1 MNKIKFYVN
10 SLLGS
15 GSNSLLAWLAVVS
28 FVFVFIVSLLTWLS
42 GYGGD
47 EAFGDLLW
55 NLTMRALMPE
65 SIDAGIGSLP
75 YLLILLL
82 LTLFGIFVLSIL
94 ISFLSAIIDAR
105 VREVSK
111 GIQTFP
117 FDGHTVILGW
127 SSRVPAIVEELV
139 LANESEA
146 QSKIMIASNLEHDE
160 LETIVKRFIGSTK
173 NTQLFWRSRK
183 LDTFETFKNLN
194 IKGAK
199 RILIL
204 GDDTEST
211 LHLARLKTTI
221 SLFNYF
227 DRTGFEIPSVLVE
240 SSDENESSS
249 LIAGSK
255 NRVIPVIVSDL
266 PARLIVE
273 TIFQPNLPKVYE
285 ELLSFEGNEI
295 YISDPVSDLGLT
307 GLSFENASS
316 KFSTCIPIGLLSA
329 NEDVLINPKK
339 DKILEPADSLII
351 IAEDDSLIKV
361 DESDDSAFHQ
371 IDTKNKSLIS
381 QSQKTQEKLKV
392 HLVGYSHSTTEIVE
406 KLIQTKRCE
415 LTLLLE
421 DKARIDHEILT
432 KLEASNAN
440 VFSGNIAN
448 IDDLS
453 SFGVS
458 SADTVIISNSNLDHP
473 ANSDLDIMRSILSMQ
488 KIAGDAKSP
497 HVIAELNASDSR
509 DMMAELFD
517 LDFVVSDK
525 IGSKIFA
532 QYVENPHL
540 IDIINALVCSGNHR
554 IIIRQ
559 INTETISDFTFGNLR
574 RVSDTIGMVLMGI
587 RYNED
592 GQVVS
597 VLNPGDNTQIPYKSG
612 SIEGVFI
619 E

>member
-28 FVFVFIVSLLTWLS
+28 FIFVFIVSLLTWLL

-47 EAFGDLLW
+47 ETFGDLLW

-105 VREVSK
+105 VREVSR

-127 SSRVPAIVEELV
+127 SPRVPAIVEELV

-146 QSKIMIASNLEHDE
+146 QSKIIIASNLEHDD
-160 LETIVKRFIGSTK
+160 LETTIKRFIGSKK

-227 DRTGFEIPSVLVE
+227 DRTGIEIPSVLVE
-240 SSDENESSS
+240 SSDENESAS
-249 LIAGSK
+249 LLAGSK

-273 TIFQPNLPKVYE
+273 TIFQPNLPLVYE

-307 GLSFENASS
+307 GLSFESASS

-339 DKILEPADSLII
+339 DKTLAADDNLII

-361 DESDDSAFHQ
+361 DKSEDSSPYKSDKNNSLTISNFQQ
-371 IDTKNKSLIS
+371 I
-381 QSQKTQEKLKV
+381 QEKLKV
-392 HLVGYSHSTTEIVE
+392 SLIGYSYSTPEIVE

-415 LTLLLE
+415 LALFVE
-421 DKARIDHEILT
+421 DKAIVDNEILA
-432 KLEASNAN
+432 KLEANNTN
-440 VFSGNIAN
+440 VFLGNMAN

-453 SFGVS
+453 SFGVT
-458 SADTVIISNSNLDHP
+458 SADTVVISNSNLDHP
-473 ANSDLDIMRSILSMQ
+473 DNSDLDIMRSILSMQ
-488 KIAGDAKSP
+488 KITEDEKGP

-540 IDIINALVCSGNHR
+540 INIINALVCSGNHR

-559 INTETISDFTFGNLR
+559 LDTENISDLAFGNLR
-574 RVSDTIGMVLMGI
+574 RISDTIGMVLIGI
-587 RYNED
+587 RFIEY

-597 VLNPGDNTQIPYKSG
+597 MLNPGDNTQIPYKSG
-612 SIEGVFI
+612 SIEGIFI

>member
-28 FVFVFIVSLLTWLS
+28 FIFVFIVSLLTWLL

-47 EAFGDLLW
+47 ETFGDLLW

-105 VREVSK
+105 VREVSR

-127 SSRVPAIVEELV
+127 SPRVPAIVEELV

-146 QSKIMIASNLEHDE
+146 QSKIIIASNLEHDD
-160 LETIVKRFIGSTK
+160 LETTIKRFIGSTK

-227 DRTGFEIPSVLVE
+227 DRTGIEIPSVLVE
-240 SSDENESSS
+240 SSDENESAS
-249 LIAGSK
+249 LLAGSK

-273 TIFQPNLPKVYE
+273 TIFQPNLPLVYE

-307 GLSFENASS
+307 GLSFESASS

-339 DKILEPADSLII
+339 DKTLAADDNLII

-361 DESDDSAFHQ
+361 DKSEDSSPYKSDKNNSLTISNFQQ
-371 IDTKNKSLIS
+371 I
-381 QSQKTQEKLKV
+381 QEKLKV
-392 HLVGYSHSTTEIVE
+392 SLIGYSYSTPEIVE

-415 LTLLLE
+415 LALFVE
-421 DKARIDHEILT
+421 DKAIVDNEILA
-432 KLEASNAN
+432 KLEANNTN
-440 VFSGNIAN
+440 VFLGNMAN

-453 SFGVS
+453 SFGVT
-458 SADTVIISNSNLDHP
+458 SADTVVISNSNLDHP
-473 ANSDLDIMRSILSMQ
+473 DNSDLDIMRSILSMQ
-488 KIAGDAKSP
+488 IITEDEKGP

-540 IDIINALVCSGNHR
+540 INIINALVCSGNHR

-559 INTETISDFTFGNLR
+559 LDTENISDLAFGNLR
-574 RVSDTIGMVLMGI
+574 RISDTIGMVLIGI
-587 RYNED
+587 RFIEH

-597 VLNPGDNTQIPYKSG
+597 MLNPGDNTQIPYKSG
-612 SIEGVFI
+612 SIEGIFI

>member
-28 FVFVFIVSLLTWLS
+28 FIFVFIVSLLTWLL

-47 EAFGDLLW
+47 ETFGDLLW

-105 VREVSK
+105 VREVSR

-127 SSRVPAIVEELV
+127 SPRVPAIVEELV

-146 QSKIMIASNLEHDE
+146 QSKIIIASNLEHDD
-160 LETIVKRFIGSTK
+160 LETTIKRFIGSTK

-194 IKGAK
+194 IKRAK

-227 DRTGFEIPSVLVE
+227 DRTGIEIPSVLVE
-240 SSDENESSS
+240 SSDENESAS
-249 LIAGSK
+249 LLAGSK

-273 TIFQPNLPKVYE
+273 TIFQPNLPLVYE

-307 GLSFENASS
+307 GLSFESASS

-339 DKILEPADSLII
+339 DKTLAADDNLII

-361 DESDDSAFHQ
+361 DKSEDSSPYKSYKNNSLKISNFQQ
-371 IDTKNKSLIS
+371 I
-381 QSQKTQEKLKV
+381 QEKLKV
-392 HLVGYSHSTTEIVE
+392 SLIGYSYSTPEIVE

-415 LTLLLE
+415 LALFVE
-421 DKARIDHEILT
+421 DKAIVDNEILA
-432 KLEASNAN
+432 KLEANNTN
-440 VFSGNIAN
+440 VFLGNMAN

-453 SFGVS
+453 SFGVI
-458 SADTVIISNSNLDHP
+458 SADTVVISNSNLDHP
-473 ANSDLDIMRSILSMQ
+473 DNSDLDIMRSILSMQ
-488 KIAGDAKSP
+488 KITEDEKGP

-540 IDIINALVCSGNHR
+540 INIINALVCSGNHR

-559 INTETISDFTFGNLR
+559 LDTENISDLAFGNLR
-574 RVSDTIGMVLMGI
+574 RISDTIGMVLIGI
-587 RYNED
+587 RFIEY

-597 VLNPGDNTQIPYKSG
+597 MLNPGDNTQIPYKSG
-612 SIEGVFI
+612 SIEGIFI

>member
-1 MNKIKFYVN
+1 M
-10 SLLGS
+10 
-15 GSNSLLAWLAVVS
+15 LAWLAVVS
-28 FVFVFIVSLLTWLS
+28 FIFVFIVSLLTWLL

-47 EAFGDLLW
+47 ETFGDLLW

-105 VREVSK
+105 VREVSR

-127 SSRVPAIVEELV
+127 SPRVPAIVEELV

-146 QSKIMIASNLEHDE
+146 QSKIIIASNLEHDD
-160 LETIVKRFIGSTK
+160 LETTIKRFIGSTK

-227 DRTGFEIPSVLVE
+227 DRTGIEIPSVLVE
-240 SSDENESSS
+240 SSDENESAS
-249 LIAGSK
+249 LLAGSK

-273 TIFQPNLPKVYE
+273 TIFQPNLPLVYE

-307 GLSFENASS
+307 GLSFESASS

-339 DKILEPADSLII
+339 DKTLAADDNLII

-361 DESDDSAFHQ
+361 DKSEDSSPYKSDKNNSLTISNFQQ
-371 IDTKNKSLIS
+371 I
-381 QSQKTQEKLKV
+381 QEKLKV
-392 HLVGYSHSTTEIVE
+392 SLIGYSYSTPEIVE

-415 LTLLLE
+415 LALFVE
-421 DKARIDHEILT
+421 DKAIVDNEILA
-432 KLEASNAN
+432 KLEANNTN
-440 VFSGNIAN
+440 VFLGNMAN

-453 SFGVS
+453 SFGVT
-458 SADTVIISNSNLDHP
+458 SADTVVISNSNLDHP
-473 ANSDLDIMRSILSMQ
+473 DNSDLDIMRSILSMQ
-488 KIAGDAKSP
+488 KITEDEKGP

-540 IDIINALVCSGNHR
+540 INIINALVCSGNHR

-559 INTETISDFTFGNLR
+559 LDTENISDLAFGNLR
-574 RVSDTIGMVLMGI
+574 RISDTIGMVLIGI
-587 RYNED
+587 RFIEY

-597 VLNPGDNTQIPYKSG
+597 MLNPGDNTQIPYKSG
-612 SIEGVFI
+612 SIEGIFI

>member
-28 FVFVFIVSLLTWLS
+28 FIFVFIVSLLTWLL

-47 EAFGDLLW
+47 ETFGDLLW

-105 VREVSK
+105 VREVSR

-127 SSRVPAIVEELV
+127 SPRVPAIVEELV

-146 QSKIMIASNLEHDE
+146 QSKIIIASNLEHDD
-160 LETIVKRFIGSTK
+160 LETTIKRFIGSTK

-227 DRTGFEIPSVLVE
+227 DRTGIEIPSVLVE
-240 SSDENESSS
+240 SSDENESAS
-249 LIAGSK
+249 LLAGSK

-273 TIFQPNLPKVYE
+273 TIFQPNLPLVYE

-307 GLSFENASS
+307 GLSFESASS

-339 DKILEPADSLII
+339 DKTLAADDNLII

-361 DESDDSAFHQ
+361 DKSEDSSPYKSDKNNSLTISNFQQ
-371 IDTKNKSLIS
+371 I
-381 QSQKTQEKLKV
+381 QEKLKV
-392 HLVGYSHSTTEIVE
+392 SLIGYSYSTPEIVE

-415 LTLLLE
+415 LALFVE
-421 DKARIDHEILT
+421 DKAIVDNEILA
-432 KLEASNAN
+432 KLEANNTN
-440 VFSGNIAN
+440 VFLGNMAN

-453 SFGVS
+453 SFGVT
-458 SADTVIISNSNLDHP
+458 SADTVVISNSNLDHP
-473 ANSDLDIMRSILSMQ
+473 DNSDLDIMRSILSMQ
-488 KIAGDAKSP
+488 KITEDEKGP

-540 IDIINALVCSGNHR
+540 INIINALVCSGNHR

-559 INTETISDFTFGNLR
+559 LDTENISDLAFGNLR
-574 RVSDTIGMVLMGI
+574 RISDTIGMVLIGI
-587 RYNED
+587 RFIEY

-597 VLNPGDNTQIPYKSG
+597 MLNPGDNTQIPYKSG

>member
-28 FVFVFIVSLLTWLS
+28 FIFVFIVSLLTWLL

-47 EAFGDLLW
+47 ETFGDLLW

-105 VREVSK
+105 VREVSR

-127 SSRVPAIVEELV
+127 SPRVPAIVEELV

-146 QSKIMIASNLEHDE
+146 QSKIIIASNLEHDD
-160 LETIVKRFIGSTK
+160 LETTIKRFIGSTK

-227 DRTGFEIPSVLVE
+227 DRTGIEIPSVLVE
-240 SSDENESSS
+240 SSDENESAS
-249 LIAGSK
+249 LLAGSK
-255 NRVIPVIVSDL
+255 NRAIPVIVSDL

-273 TIFQPNLPKVYE
+273 TIFQPNLPLVYE

-307 GLSFENASS
+307 GLSFESASS

-339 DKILEPADSLII
+339 DKTLAADDNLII

-361 DESDDSAFHQ
+361 DKSEDSSPYKSDKNNSLTISNFQQ
-371 IDTKNKSLIS
+371 I
-381 QSQKTQEKLKV
+381 QEKLKV
-392 HLVGYSHSTTEIVE
+392 SLIGYSYSTPEIVE

-415 LTLLLE
+415 LALFVE
-421 DKARIDHEILT
+421 DKAIVDNEILA
-432 KLEASNAN
+432 KLEANNTN
-440 VFSGNIAN
+440 VFLGNMAN

-453 SFGVS
+453 SFGVT
-458 SADTVIISNSNLDHP
+458 SADTVVISNSNLDHP
-473 ANSDLDIMRSILSMQ
+473 DNSDLDIMRSILSMQ
-488 KIAGDAKSP
+488 KITEDEKGP

-540 IDIINALVCSGNHR
+540 INIINALVCSGNHR

-559 INTETISDFTFGNLR
+559 LDTENISDLAFGNLR
-574 RVSDTIGMVLMGI
+574 RISDTIGMVLIGI
-587 RYNED
+587 RFIEY

-597 VLNPGDNTQIPYKSG
+597 MLNPGDNTQIPYKSG
-612 SIEGVFI
+612 SIEGIFI

>member
-28 FVFVFIVSLLTWLS
+28 FIFVFIVSLLTWLL

-47 EAFGDLLW
+47 ETFGDLLW

-105 VREVSK
+105 VREVSR

-127 SSRVPAIVEELV
+127 SPRVPAIVEELV

-146 QSKIMIASNLEHDE
+146 QSKIIIASNLEHDD
-160 LETIVKRFIGSTK
+160 LETTIKRFIGSTK

-227 DRTGFEIPSVLVE
+227 DRTGIEIPSVLVE
-240 SSDENESSS
+240 SSDENESAS
-249 LIAGSK
+249 LLAGSK

-273 TIFQPNLPKVYE
+273 TIFQPNLPLVYE

-307 GLSFENASS
+307 GLSFESASS

-339 DKILEPADSLII
+339 DKTLAADDNLII

-361 DESDDSAFHQ
+361 DKSEDSSPYKSDKNNSLTISNFQQ
-371 IDTKNKSLIS
+371 I
-381 QSQKTQEKLKV
+381 QEKLKV
-392 HLVGYSHSTTEIVE
+392 SLIGYSYSTPEIVE

-415 LTLLLE
+415 LALFVE
-421 DKARIDHEILT
+421 DKAIVDNEILA
-432 KLEASNAN
+432 KLEANNTN
-440 VFSGNIAN
+440 VFLGNMAN

-453 SFGVS
+453 SFGVT
-458 SADTVIISNSNLDHP
+458 SADTVVISNSNLDHP
-473 ANSDLDIMRSILSMQ
+473 DNSDLDIMRSILSMQ
-488 KIAGDAKSP
+488 KITEDEKGP

-540 IDIINALVCSGNHR
+540 INIINALVCSGNHR

-559 INTETISDFTFGNLR
+559 LDTENISDLAFGNLR
-574 RVSDTIGMVLMGI
+574 RISDTIGMVLIGI
-587 RYNED
+587 RFIEY

-597 VLNPGDNTQIPYKSG
+597 MLNPGDNTQIPYKSG
-612 SIEGVFI
+612 SIEGIFI

>member
-28 FVFVFIVSLLTWLS
+28 FVFVFIVSLLTWLL

-47 EAFGDLLW
+47 ETFGDLLW

-127 SSRVPAIVEELV
+127 SSRAPAIVEELV

-146 QSKIMIASNLEHDE
+146 QSKIMIALNLEHDE

-240 SSDENESSS
+240 SGDENDHGSITHCNKESKVS
-249 LIAGSK
+249 L
-255 NRVIPVIVSDL
+255 
-266 PARLIVE
+266 
-273 TIFQPNLPKVYE
+273 TC
-285 ELLSFEGNEI
+285 NEWI
-295 YISDPVSDLGLT
+295 T
-307 GLSFENASS
+307 TF
-316 KFSTCIPIGLLSA
+316 T
-329 NEDVLINPKK
+329 
-339 DKILEPADSLII
+339 
-351 IAEDDSLIKV
+351 
-361 DESDDSAFHQ
+361 
-371 IDTKNKSLIS
+371 
-381 QSQKTQEKLKV
+381 
-392 HLVGYSHSTTEIVE
+392 GYSAVLSCQISGFFKTDKCRATQTHVMAFATNDQTEHP
-406 KLIQTKRCE
+406 LSGAC
-415 LTLLLE
+415 
-421 DKARIDHEILT
+421 IL
-432 KLEASNAN
+432 
-440 VFSGNIAN
+440 
-448 IDDLS
+448 DD
-453 SFGVS
+453 
-458 SADTVIISNSNLDHP
+458 
-473 ANSDLDIMRSILSMQ
+473 
-488 KIAGDAKSP
+488 
-497 HVIAELNASDSR
+497 
-509 DMMAELFD
+509 
-517 LDFVVSDK
+517 
-525 IGSKIFA
+525 
-532 QYVENPHL
+532 
-540 IDIINALVCSGNHR
+540 
-554 IIIRQ
+554 Q
-559 INTETISDFTFGNLR
+559 I
-574 RVSDTIGMVLMGI
+574 
-587 RYNED
+587 
-592 GQVVS
+592 
-597 VLNPGDNTQIPYKSG
+597 
-612 SIEGVFI
+612 
-619 E
+619 

>member
-28 FVFVFIVSLLTWLS
+28 FIFVFIVSLLTWLL

-47 EAFGDLLW
+47 ETFGDLLW

-105 VREVSK
+105 VREVSR

-127 SSRVPAIVEELV
+127 SPRVPAIVEELV

-146 QSKIMIASNLEHDE
+146 QSKIIIASNLEHDD
-160 LETIVKRFIGSTK
+160 LETTIKRFIGSTK

-227 DRTGFEIPSVLVE
+227 DRTGIEIPSVLVE
-240 SSDENESSS
+240 SSDENESAS
-249 LIAGSK
+249 LLAGSK

-273 TIFQPNLPKVYE
+273 TIFQPNLPLVYE

-307 GLSFENASS
+307 GLSFESASS

-339 DKILEPADSLII
+339 DKTLAADDNLII

-361 DESDDSAFHQ
+361 DKSEDSSPYKSDKNNSLTISNFQQ
-371 IDTKNKSLIS
+371 I
-381 QSQKTQEKLKV
+381 QEKLKV
-392 HLVGYSHSTTEIVE
+392 SLIGYSYSTPEIVE
-406 KLIQTKRCE
+406 KLTQTKRCE
-415 LTLLLE
+415 LALFVE
-421 DKARIDHEILT
+421 DKAIVDNEILA
-432 KLEASNAN
+432 KLEANNTN
-440 VFSGNIAN
+440 VFLGNMAN

-453 SFGVS
+453 SFGVT
-458 SADTVIISNSNLDHP
+458 SADTVVISNSNLDHP
-473 ANSDLDIMRSILSMQ
+473 DNSDLDIMRSILSMQ
-488 KIAGDAKSP
+488 KITEDEKGP

-540 IDIINALVCSGNHR
+540 INIINALVCSGNHR

-559 INTETISDFTFGNLR
+559 LDTENISDLVFGNLR
-574 RVSDTIGMVLMGI
+574 RISDTIGMVLIGI
-587 RYNED
+587 RFIEY

-597 VLNPGDNTQIPYKSG
+597 MLNPGDNTQIPYKSG
-612 SIEGVFI
+612 SIEGIFI

>member
-28 FVFVFIVSLLTWLS
+28 FIFVFIVSLLTWLL

-47 EAFGDLLW
+47 ETFGDLLW

-105 VREVSK
+105 VREVSR

-127 SSRVPAIVEELV
+127 SPRVPAIVEELV

-146 QSKIMIASNLEHDE
+146 QSKIIIASNLEHDD
-160 LETIVKRFIGSTK
+160 LETTIKRFIGSTK

-227 DRTGFEIPSVLVE
+227 DRTGIEIPSVLVE
-240 SSDENESSS
+240 SSDENESAS
-249 LIAGSK
+249 LLAGSK

-273 TIFQPNLPKVYE
+273 TIFQPNLPLVYE

-307 GLSFENASS
+307 GLSFESASS

-339 DKILEPADSLII
+339 DKTLAADDNLII

-361 DESDDSAFHQ
+361 DKSEDSSPYKSHKNNSLTISNFQQ
-371 IDTKNKSLIS
+371 I
-381 QSQKTQEKLKV
+381 QEKLKV
-392 HLVGYSHSTTEIVE
+392 SLIGYSYSTPEIVE

-415 LTLLLE
+415 LALFVE
-421 DKARIDHEILT
+421 DKAIVDNEILA
-432 KLEASNAN
+432 KLEANNTN
-440 VFSGNIAN
+440 VFLGNMAN

-453 SFGVS
+453 SFGVT
-458 SADTVIISNSNLDHP
+458 SADTVVISNSNLDHP
-473 ANSDLDIMRSILSMQ
+473 DNSDLDIMRSILSMQ
-488 KIAGDAKSP
+488 KITEDEKGP

-540 IDIINALVCSGNHR
+540 INIINALVCSGNHR

-559 INTETISDFTFGNLR
+559 LDTENISDLAFGNLR
-574 RVSDTIGMVLMGI
+574 RISDTIGMVLIGI
-587 RYNED
+587 RFIEY

-597 VLNPGDNTQIPYKSG
+597 MLNPGDNTQIPYKSG
-612 SIEGVFI
+612 SIEGIFI

>member
-28 FVFVFIVSLLTWLS
+28 FIFVFIVSLLTWLL

-47 EAFGDLLW
+47 ETFGDLLW

-105 VREVSK
+105 VREVSR

-127 SSRVPAIVEELV
+127 SPRVPAIVEELV

-146 QSKIMIASNLEHDE
+146 QSKIIIASNLEHDD
-160 LETIVKRFIGSTK
+160 LETTIKRFIGSTK

-227 DRTGFEIPSVLVE
+227 DRTGIEIPSVLVE
-240 SSDENESSS
+240 SSDENESAS
-249 LIAGSK
+249 LLAGSK

-273 TIFQPNLPKVYE
+273 TIFQPNLPLVYE

-307 GLSFENASS
+307 GLSFESASS

-339 DKILEPADSLII
+339 DKTLAADDNLII

-361 DESDDSAFHQ
+361 DKSEDSSPYKSDKNNSLTISNFQQ
-371 IDTKNKSLIS
+371 I
-381 QSQKTQEKLKV
+381 QEKLKV
-392 HLVGYSHSTTEIVE
+392 SLIGYSYSTPEIVE

-415 LTLLLE
+415 LALFVE
-421 DKARIDHEILT
+421 DKAIVDNEILA
-432 KLEASNAN
+432 KLEANNTN
-440 VFSGNIAN
+440 VFLGNMAN

-453 SFGVS
+453 SFGVT
-458 SADTVIISNSNLDHP
+458 SADTVVISNSNLDHP
-473 ANSDLDIMRSILSMQ
+473 DNSDLDIMRSILSMQ
-488 KIAGDAKSP
+488 KITEDEKGP

-540 IDIINALVCSGNHR
+540 INIINALVCSGNHR

-559 INTETISDFTFGNLR
+559 LDTENISDLAFGNLR
-574 RVSDTIGMVLMGI
+574 RISDTIGMVLIGI
-587 RYNED
+587 RFIEY

-597 VLNPGDNTQIPYKSG
+597 MLNPGDNTQIPYKPG
-612 SIEGVFI
+612 SIEGIFI

>member
-273 TIFQPNLPKVYE
+273 TIFQPNLPLVYE

-295 YISDPVSDLGLT
+295 YISDPVSDLDLT
-307 GLSFENASS
+307 GLSFESASS

-329 NEDVLINPKK
+329 NDDVLINPKK
-339 DKILEPADSLII
+339 DKTLAADDSLII
-351 IAEDDSLIKV
+351 IAEDDSLIQV
-361 DESDDSAFHQ
+361 DKSEVSSTYKSH
-371 IDTKNKSLIS
+371 KNNSLTIS
-381 QSQKTQEKLKV
+381 NFQKTLEKLKV
-392 HLVGYSHSTTEIVE
+392 TLIGYSYSTPEIVE

-415 LTLLLE
+415 LALFVE
-421 DKARIDHEILT
+421 DKAIVDNEILA
-432 KLEASNAN
+432 KLEATNAN
-440 VFSGNIAN
+440 VFLGNMAN

-453 SFGVS
+453 SFGVT
-458 SADTVIISNSNLDHP
+458 SADTVVIANSNLDNP
-473 ANSDLDIMRSILSMQ
+473 DNSDLDIMRSILSMQ
-488 KIAGDAKSP
+488 KITEDAKGP

-540 IDIINALVCSGNHR
+540 INIINALVCSGNHR

-559 INTETISDFTFGNLR
+559 LDTENISNLVFGNLR
-574 RVSDTIGMVLMGI
+574 RISDTIGMVLIGI
-587 RYNED
+587 RFIEY

-597 VLNPGDNTQIPYKSG
+597 MLNPGDNAQIPYKSG
-612 SIEGVFI
+612 SIEGIFI